1 MNLIGFIFTLITGI
15 LTITLPRRF
24 AILPIILTSL
34 YMTQGQEIVISGL
47 NFTILRI
54 VILFGW
60 LRLFIRQELTPIKF
74 NIIDKLIITYVCVGL
89 INYFLL
95 RQTFSAVINQLGF
108 AYNVIGI
115 YFFFRYLLRDYQ
127 DIERTIKILGLA
139 ILPLTI
145 IIIYEM
151 LTGRNIFYIFGGVH
165 EIAVMRDYSFRCQ
178 GPFRHSILLGTFG
191 ATSMSLLVGLY
202 ANVKMRKLWL
212 KLSIGAATLM
222 TIASTSSGPAM
233 AYGFGLIGFLTWY
246 FRRHMR
252 VIRWGILCAL
262 ISLHLV
268 MKAPVWFLI
277 ARIGDLIGGSGWH
290 RSSLIDKAIKHFDE
304 WWLIGTK
311 YTADWFPYAL
321 SSNPDMTD
329 ITNAFIGDGVTGGV
343 LKMLLSIFIIVA
355 CFKTIGQSMSVVEN
369 TAHFLPFQVWSI
381 GVCLFVHV
389 VSFFSV
395 SYFDQMIVFWYMLL
409 AFIAAIQSQIEPLVD
424 EAYQCDIL
432 FPPSS
437 PKRKG

>member
-1 MNLIGFIFTLITGI
+1 MNLIGVLFTLVMGFLAIS
-15 LTITLPRRF
+15 LPRRF
-24 AILPIILTSL
+24 AILPIMLTSL
-34 YMTQGQEIVISGL
+34 YMTQGQETVISGL
-47 NFTILRI
+47 NFTILRL

-74 NIIDKLIITYVCVGL
+74 NTIDKLIIAYVCVGF
-89 INYFLL
+89 ITYILL
-95 RQTFSAVINQLGF
+95 WQTFAAVVTQLGF

-127 DIERTIKILGLA
+127 DIERTIMIIGLA
-139 ILPLTI
+139 ILPLSIVI
-145 IIIYEM
+145 IFEM
-151 LTGRNIFYIFGGVH
+151 LTGRNIFSIFGGVP
-165 EIAVMRDYSFRCQ
+165 EIAVMRDDSFRCQ
-178 GPFRHSILLGTFG
+178 GPFRHAILLGSFG
-191 ATSMSLLVGLY
+191 ASSMSLLVGLY
-202 ANVKMRKLWL
+202 TNEKNRRLWL
-212 KLSIGAATLM
+212 KLSIGAAILM
-222 TIASTSSGPAM
+222 TVASNSSGPAM
-233 AYGFGLIGFLTWY
+233 ACGFGLIGFLTWY

-277 ARIGDLIGGSGWH
+277 ARIGYLIGGSGWH
-290 RSSLIDKAIKHFDE
+290 RSFLIDMAIKHFDE

-311 YTADWFPYAL
+311 YTAHWFPYAL
-321 SSNPDMTD
+321 AINPDMTD

-343 LKMLLSIFIIVA
+343 IKMLLSIFIIVA
-355 CFKTIGQSMSVVEN
+355 CFKTVGQSMSVVEN

-381 GVCLFVHV
+381 GVCLLVHV

-409 AFIAAIQSQIEPLVD
+409 AFIATIRSQN
-424 EAYQCDIL
+424 Q
-432 FPPSS
+432 PSVVETQQ
-437 PKRKG
+437 